1 MKGRRRKDRE
11 LALGRLTACWR
22 EREGRQIGGSR
33 LPLWGGQAG
42 RPARPGLLATQV
54 VGEGKKQ
61 SKHSRHFEALEALEA
76 LGESVTGFL
85 ASMEGRVV

>member
-1 MKGRRRKDRE
+1 M
-11 LALGRLTACWR
+11 
-22 EREGRQIGGSR
+22 
-33 LPLWGGQAG
+33 
-42 RPARPGLLATQV
+42 LATQV

-61 SKHSRHFEALEALEA
+61 SKHFEALEALEA

>member
-1 MKGRRRKDRE
+1 
-11 LALGRLTACWR
+11 
-22 EREGRQIGGSR
+22 
-33 LPLWGGQAG
+33 
-42 RPARPGLLATQV
+42 V